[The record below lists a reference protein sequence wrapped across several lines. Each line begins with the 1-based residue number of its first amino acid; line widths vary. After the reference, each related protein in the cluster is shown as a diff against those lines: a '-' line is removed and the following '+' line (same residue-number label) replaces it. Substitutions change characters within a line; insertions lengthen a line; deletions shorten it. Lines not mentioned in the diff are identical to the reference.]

1 MIGHENVIFRK
12 DESVEFGKLFW
23 TALVGIVLVLAGLG
37 KDLWASKLWPLLL
50 VLLVIAAALQA
61 AGKTREL
68 PELVELQGHELFVQI
83 SRNEHY
89 RIPIDVVRA
98 LEVSGEDVCFVFR
111 KKEANALGL
120 AIPKKAKRHL
130 SRLLGRLDSPSGT
143 DHGDGAFEFTM
154 PKAALEALLSRM
166 AKQFKFALWADYG
179 DRAVYWPQTEW
190 PAPEA
195 EAVSRSLVCSVCGRS
210 RPSRFWF
217 QDAWGRPVPECTD
230 CQEVRSA

>member
-166 AKQFKFALWADYG
+166 AKQFKWVQLISMQSIM
-179 DRAVYWPQTEW
+179 P
-190 PAPEA
+190 
-195 EAVSRSLVCSVCGRS
+195 SLR
-210 RPSRFWF
+210 
-217 QDAWGRPVPECTD
+217 
-230 CQEVRSA
+230 RSAVGQGLIPGELPPEGIRSPSPATLSHARIS